1 MISAI
6 VLAAGLSTRMGRPKM
21 TLPWGQTTV
30 IGQVVNSLQSAGLE
44 EIIVVTGGARGE
56 VESAV
61 RQLPARAVFNPR
73 FAEGEMLLSL
83 QVGLAALAYPCE
95 AALVALGDQPQMEN
109 RIVRGILAVYHEFSS
124 GFVVPSYQ
132 MRRGH
137 PWIVARPLW
146 DSILALQPP
155 VTLKDILESHKEQIH
170 YWVVDSPS
178 VIQDLDTPDEYQRYQ
193 PKEKLFKCKP

>member
-6 VLAAGLSTRMGRPKM
+6 VLAAGLSSRMGRPKM
-21 TLPWGQTTV
+21 VLPWGQTTV
-30 IGQVVNSLQSAGLE
+30 IGQVVSSLHASGLE
-44 EIIVVTGGARGE
+44 DIVVVTGGARRE
-56 VESAV
+56 VEAAV
-61 RQLPARAVFNPR
+61 SRLPARAVFNPR

-83 QVGLAALAYPCE
+83 QVGLAALAAQCE
-95 AALVALGDQPQMEN
+95 AALVALGDQPQMES
-109 RIVRGILAVYHEFSS
+109 RHIQGILSIYRELHP

-146 DSILALQPP
+146 ESIQSLQPP
-155 VTLKDILESHKEQIH
+155 ATLRDILEIHKEQIH

-178 VIQDLDTPDEYQRYQ
+178 VLQDLDTPDDYQRSH
-193 PKEKLFKCKP
+193 PVE